1 MQILVIDDS
10 ELTHEIIHDWL
21 LETYSIK
28 AILALSVKDGIK
40 RIHEFNFDLIVCDFE
55 MPDGNGSEVLKYLRE
70 LKSTIPFILF
80 TGRFDIEMPIQK
92 PIIEV
97 ISDKSY
103 ETLFKVIQ
111 KQIDHRV

>member
-1 MQILVIDDS
+1 MNILVIDDS
-10 ELTHEIIHDWL
+10 EFTQEIIHDWL

-40 RIHEFNFDLIVCDFE
+40 RIGEFKFDLIVCDFE

-70 LKSTIPFILF
+70 LNSSIPFILF
-80 TGRFDIEMPIQK
+80 TGRYDIEISIQK
-92 PIIEV
+92 PLIEV

-111 KQIDHRV
+111 KQMDHK